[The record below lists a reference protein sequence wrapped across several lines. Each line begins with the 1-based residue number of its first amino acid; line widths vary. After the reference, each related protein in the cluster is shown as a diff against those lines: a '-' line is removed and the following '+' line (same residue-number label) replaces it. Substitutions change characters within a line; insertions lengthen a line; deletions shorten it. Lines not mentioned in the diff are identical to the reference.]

1 MDLQIV
7 VSSVALAF
15 VFMWVQFLYWEMPY
29 RVWVTSA
36 VIVGLTTA
44 TVMNWVISWAPGFGL
59 ASQILIECGIIVL
72 ISGTALM
79 VYFFR
84 DPERVPPEEEG
95 VILSPADGKVIYVK
109 KVEEENHF
117 VSIKAGTRYP
127 LEELLQAQW
136 PFRGGHLI
144 GIEMNVLDVHVNRAP
159 MGGRVTLCK
168 KIKGGFPGLG
178 KANAEVRSQ
187 RAAILIDDGNV
198 LVGVVLI
205 ASRFVRGIVS
215 YVKDGQQV
223 AIGQRI
229 GMIRF
234 GSQVDLVIPDCIDYE
249 ITVKPGQVVRAGLT
263 VMARYGEK
271 ISSQS
276 IHVGQAISYKEI
288 QR

>member
-15 VFMWVQFLYWEMPY
+15 VFMWVQFLYWEMPQ
-29 RVWVTSA
+29 RVWVTA
-36 VIVGLTTA
+36 ALIIGLTTA
-44 TVMNWVISWAPGFGL
+44 TVMSWIISWAPGLGVT
-59 ASQILIECGIIVL
+59 SQILIECALIVL
-72 ISGTALM
+72 IAGIALM

-84 DPERVPPEEEG
+84 DPERVVPEEDG

-127 LEELLQAQW
+127 LEELLQTQW

-159 MGGRVTLCK
+159 IRGRVTFCK

-178 KANAEVRSQ
+178 KQNAEIRSQ
-187 RAAILIDDGNV
+187 RAAMVIDDGNI
-198 LVGVVLI
+198 LLGVVLI

-215 YVKDGQQV
+215 YVKEGQQV
-223 AIGQRI
+223 AIGERI

-234 GSQVDLVIPDCIDYE
+234 GSQVDLAIPDSIDYK
-249 ITVKPGQVVRAGLT
+249 ITVKPGQVVRAGVT
-263 VMARYGEK
+263 VMARYGEEM
-271 ISSQS
+271 SSQS
-276 IHVGQAISYKEI
+276 THVGQAISYKEI
-288 QR
+288 QT

>member
-15 VFMWVQFLYWEMPY
+15 VFMWFQFLYWEMPY

-36 VIVGLTTA
+36 VVVSLTTA
-44 TVMNWVISWAPGFGL
+44 TVMNWIISWAPGLGL
-59 ASQILIECGIIVL
+59 APQILIECGLIVL
-72 ISGTALM
+72 IAGAALM

-84 DPERVPPEEEG
+84 DPERVPPEEDG
-95 VILSPADGKVIYVK
+95 VILSPADGNVIYVK

-144 GIEMNVLDVHVNRAP
+144 GIEMKVLDVHVNRAP
-159 MGGRVTLCK
+159 MGGRVTLSK

-187 RAAILIDDGNV
+187 RAAILIDDGNF
-198 LVGVVLI
+198 LVGVVQI
-205 ASRFVRGIVS
+205 ASRFVRGIVT
-215 YVKDGQQV
+215 YVKEGQQV
-223 AIGQRI
+223 AIGERI

-234 GSQVDLVIPDCIDYE
+234 GSQVDLVIPDSVEYE
-249 ITVKPGQVVRAGLT
+249 ITVKPGQIVRAGST

-271 ISSQS
+271 ISYQS
-276 IHVGQAISYKEI
+276 VSVGEEI
-288 QR
+288 R